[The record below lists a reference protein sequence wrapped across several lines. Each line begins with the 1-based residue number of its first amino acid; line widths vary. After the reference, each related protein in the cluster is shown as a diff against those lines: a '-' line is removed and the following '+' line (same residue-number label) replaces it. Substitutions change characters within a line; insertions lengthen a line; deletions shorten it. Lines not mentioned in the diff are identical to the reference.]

1 MGDLI
6 GYLIGVTIFVKQH
19 FHYNQILLIK
29 IEYMQFN
36 AQEIISMFIMTILIN
51 IML

>member
-1 MGDLI
+1 MT
-6 GYLIGVTIFVKQH
+6 VFQ
-19 FHYNQILLIK
+19 NK

-36 AQEIISMFIMTILIN
+36 AQEIISIFIIAILIN